1 MHTLRRQS
9 SRRHHYRAAK
19 IQFRGHALARDC
31 LVINISKG
39 GVRLNV
45 KGLDVP
51 DEFVLFFSNGGIVQE
66 ITCKVAWRFDDEVGA
81 KFVAVVGRPG
91 FVEWEKL
98 SA

>member
-1 MHTLRRQS
+1 MHTLRRRS
-9 SRRHHYRAAK
+9 ARHHHYRTAK
-19 IQFRGHALARDC
+19 IQLGGDAFTLDC

-51 DEFVLFFSNGGIVQE
+51 DEFVLFLANGGIVQE

-81 KFVAVVGRPG
+81 KFVAIVGRPG
-91 FVEWEKL
+91 FVEWDKL